1 MKYTKAKQLKKT
13 TEINQYTEDFCL
25 EELHRILK
33 KILTDKKIWSLNQI
47 VEQEHYTTTQVG
59 SWKDLYS
66 NKEIEHLTKKIKDV
80 LKNRLLEKGGEK
92 KLNSSMAQFIAI
104 NNYDFLNERTE
115 QKIDNSIEFKTE
127 ELQSIADNL
136 ADNIIQDKLNK

>member
-1 MKYTKAKQLKKT
+1 M
-13 TEINQYTEDFCL
+13 
-25 EELHRILK
+25 
-33 KILTDKKIWSLNQI
+33 
-47 VEQEHYTTTQVG
+47 
-59 SWKDLYS
+59 
-66 NKEIEHLTKKIKDV
+66 
-80 LKNRLLEKGGEK
+80 KNRLLEKGGEK

-136 ADNIIQDKLNK
+136 ADNIIKDKLNK